1 MKYSSKS
8 EVEMVGNSLQ
18 FTDLMDLAFRLSDLD
33 THVLILGET
42 GTGKTAIARHIHDL
56 YRVGKPFVRVDC
68 TQLRG
73 ERAESVLFGHVRG
86 AFTGAHKDED
96 GKLACAEDGT
106 VFLDEIGEM
115 DVALQAQLLAVLDSK
130 AFCQMGGHKTIEL
143 RARVIAGTNVDLE
156 SHLNSNRFRRDL
168 SSRLS
173 HKLRIPPLR
182 DRKDDI
188 PALFM
193 AFWSKHSLTYGFK
206 LEEEKEEELLAF
218 AYKLPSVLYDW
229 PDNAREVENLM
240 LEAMLRGRPDSR
252 HFIKCFQR
260 ELVEAM
266 QKSCQKKQVLV
277 QEALATHIG
286 LQLSSLLTSKC
297 TDNLN
302 ERLQSLLADSLEA
315 ALQALMENGES
326 LKSKSCS
333 AIGHILGHKN
343 LATATGK
350 DAFNS
355 KSAQYKFVETAFVQ
369 LYTRHT
375 GTDHLRNF
383 LGDELFQIVGREANR
398 NSPSPPSTHDL
409 T

>member
-1 MKYSSKS
+1 MKYSWKS
-8 EVEMVGNSLQ
+8 EVELVGNSMQ
-18 FTDLMDLAFRLSDLD
+18 FTELMDLAQRLSDLD

-56 YRVGKPFVRVDC
+56 HRGDKPFVRVDC

-73 ERAESVLFGHVRG
+73 ERAESVLFGHMKG
-86 AFTGAHKDED
+86 AFTGAYKDED
-96 GKLACAEDGT
+96 GKLASAKDGT

-115 DVALQAQLLAVLDSK
+115 DVPLQAQLLAVLDSK
-130 AFCQMGGHKTIEL
+130 EFCQMGGKKTIKL

-156 SHLNSNRFRRDL
+156 SHLSSNRFRRDL

-173 HKLRIPPLR
+173 HKLIIPPLR

-193 AFWSKHSLTYGFK
+193 AFWKKHFFQYGFK
-206 LEEEKEEELLAF
+206 LEDEKDSELLAL
-218 AYKLPSVLYDW
+218 ASKLPTLHYDW
-229 PDNAREVENLM
+229 LDNAREVENLM
-240 LEAMLRGRPDSR
+240 VEAMLRGRPNLK
-252 HFIKCFQR
+252 HFIECFQR
-260 ELVEAM
+260 KMMEAM
-266 QKSCQKKQVLV
+266 QKSCQNSQVLV
-277 QEALATHIG
+277 QEVLANHIG

-302 ERLQSLLADSLEA
+302 ERLQSLLANSLED
-315 ALQALMENGES
+315 ALQALMESGES
-326 LKSKSCS
+326 LKSRSCS

-369 LYTRHT
+369 LYMRHS

-383 LGDELFQIVGREANR
+383 LGNDLLQVVGREANR
-398 NSPSPPSTHDL
+398 NSPSSPSAHDL